1 MPAAIKKLS
10 GLLFAAV
17 EEMYLRTLSRYPDAE
32 ERATAEAAIA
42 NAPGAKQGLE
52 DVFWAPLNS
61 KEFLYNH

>member
-1 MPAAIKKLS
+1 LPAAIKKLP

-32 ERATAEAAIA
+32 ERATAEAGIA
-42 NAPGAKQGLE
+42 KAPGARQGLE
-52 DVFWAPLNS
+52 DVFWDLLNS